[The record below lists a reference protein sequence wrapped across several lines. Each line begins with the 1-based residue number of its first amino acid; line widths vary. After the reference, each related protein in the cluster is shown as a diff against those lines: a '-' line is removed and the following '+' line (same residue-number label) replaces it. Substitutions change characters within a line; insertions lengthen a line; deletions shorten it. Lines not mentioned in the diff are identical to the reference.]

1 MERLECD
8 RMFVAVIETG
18 SFAKAAARR
27 GASSGQASKLV
38 AKLEAD
44 LGVQLL
50 KRTTRA
56 LAPTEV
62 GQAYYTRIKPL
73 LEDFAALDASVR
85 DSSTTPIG
93 SLRLSVPASFGARRL
108 APLLIDFAL
117 KYEHIQ
123 LDVNFTDRL
132 VSLVD
137 EGFDLAVR
145 IGDPEDSSLVGRRL
159 CDSRVVVVAAPCYL
173 AARGEPATPEALA
186 GLECIIDANFR
197 DPLVWRFRDPSTGD
211 MLALPVDGRLRF
223 SSAEA
228 CIAAAEAGLGVARAP
243 TFIVG
248 DKLRSGALRPLLGA
262 YAPRPSGI
270 YAIYPP
276 GRYLA
281 FKVRVF
287 VDYLS
292 EKLRGDPPWDSGW

>member
-1 MERLECD
+1 
-8 RMFVAVIETG
+8 MFVAVIETG

-85 DSSTTPIG
+85 DASRTPIG
-93 SLRLSVPASFGARRL
+93 SLRLSVPASFGANRL
-108 APLLIDFAL
+108 APMLVDFARE
-117 KYEHIQ
+117 YEHIR
-123 LDVNFTDRL
+123 LDVNFTDRI
-132 VSLVD
+132 VNLVD
-137 EGFDLAVR
+137 EGFDLAIR

-159 CDSRVVVVAAPCYL
+159 CDSRVAIVASPSYL
-173 AARGEPATPEALA
+173 EAHGAPATPEALA
-186 GLECIIDANFR
+186 TRECIIDANFR
-197 DPLVWRFRDPSTGD
+197 DPLVWRFRDPATGVV
-211 MLALPVDGRLRF
+211 LSVPVDGRLRF

-248 DKLRSGALRPLLGA
+248 DRLRQGTLCAVLAA

-276 GRYLA
+276 GRNLA

-287 VDYLS
+287 VDYLG
-292 EKLRGDPPWDSGW
+292 ERLRGEPNWDSGW